1 MTLRSVI
8 LRQVGLRAVSHCAES
23 DYAQY
28 HTAPSR
34 EIEMSENPKL
44 SNIAQSAT
52 QRSVSLRLV
61 KQFLFYFQ
69 NLIFPGLL
77 ESMC

>member
-1 MTLRSVI
+1 M
-8 LRQVGLRAVSHCAES
+8 
-23 DYAQY
+23 QY

-52 QRSVSLRLV
+52 QQSVSLRLV